1 MTVEF
6 VSSPFGPNWSS
17 GPNSLVF
24 VLQVEDTDME
34 LPKIYEPIESFKA
47 LEERL
52 KYFLDQYNDIIRGSD
67 MDLVFFPDAVIH
79 LIKISRVIRNPGG
92 NMMLVGVGGSGQS
105 FLVAVKMQKFLS
117 FFFQME
123 FTDSGSQS
131 MDSPPR
137 EIKMMDAVAVVSGDI
152 RYEINIISLI

>member
-1 MTVEF
+1 MHYLAYNSNL
-6 VSSPFGPNWSS
+6 SSAL
-17 GPNSLVF
+17 NSLVF

-105 FLVAVKMQKFLS
+105 FLVAVKMQS
-117 FFFQME
+117 
-123 FTDSGSQS
+123 
-131 MDSPPR
+131 
-137 EIKMMDAVAVVSGDI
+137 
-152 RYEINIISLI
+152 

>member
-1 MTVEF
+1 
-6 VSSPFGPNWSS
+6 
-17 GPNSLVF
+17 
-24 VLQVEDTDME
+24 ME

-92 NMMLVGVGGSGQS
+92 NMMLVGVGGSGNLFRVLKKCKIDFMQVLKIMQ
-105 FLVAVKMQKFLS
+105 LV
-117 FFFQME
+117 
-123 FTDSGSQS
+123 
-131 MDSPPR
+131 
-137 EIKMMDAVAVVSGDI
+137 I
-152 RYEINIISLI
+152 RGRNLMNTVN

>member
-1 MTVEF
+1 MF
-6 VSSPFGPNWSS
+6 IVSIGKVSPQGFCVQGFDSRSCLRQKDHPNV
-17 GPNSLVF
+17 GLI
-24 VLQVEDTDME
+24 QVEDTDME

-92 NMMLVGVGGSGQS
+92 NMMLVGVGGSGKL
-105 FLVAVKMQKFLS
+105 FRVL
-117 FFFQME
+117 
-123 FTDSGSQS
+123 
-131 MDSPPR
+131 
-137 EIKMMDAVAVVSGDI
+137 
-152 RYEINIISLI
+152 

>member
-1 MTVEF
+1 MLKGALKVQFHACDEYINVKLISITWLL
-6 VSSPFGPNWSS
+6 SSLTYYFIFTFKLTLSRDDC
-17 GPNSLVF
+17 
-24 VLQVEDTDME
+24 QVEDTDME

-92 NMMLVGVGGSGQS
+92 NMMLVGVGGSGAVSAAVIMQNHSSFQS
-105 FLVAVKMQKFLS
+105 YIKCIVFCLS
-117 FFFQME
+117 RIFR
-123 FTDSGSQS
+123 S
-131 MDSPPR
+131 
-137 EIKMMDAVAVVSGDI
+137 
-152 RYEINIISLI
+152 

>member
-1 MTVEF
+1 
-6 VSSPFGPNWSS
+6 
-17 GPNSLVF
+17 
-24 VLQVEDTDME
+24 ME

-92 NMMLVGVGGSGQS
+92 NMMLVGVGGSGAVSAAVIMQNHSSFQS
-105 FLVAVKMQKFLS
+105 YIKCIVFCLS
-117 FFFQME
+117 RNFR
-123 FTDSGSQS
+123 S
-131 MDSPPR
+131 
-137 EIKMMDAVAVVSGDI
+137 
-152 RYEINIISLI
+152 